1 MSRIDE
7 LIEQLRVLEEQVQTE
22 YEVRSSDFYSVVDAK
37 RVRFSAQVAA
47 LHRGAKTGLWRY
59 MTGASLLSWIVAPV
73 IYAGFLPMALLD
85 GFLYLYQVICF
96 RVYRIQRVRRSDYV
110 ILDRGDLPY
119 LNVLERFNC
128 FYCGYANGLMAYAT
142 EIAARTEQYFCPI
155 KHARRII
162 AAHDHYPLFFEYGDA
177 DSYRLGLERLRDALA
192 APVPDE

>member
-7 LIEQLRVLEEQVQTE
+7 LIEQLRVLEEQVQAE
-22 YEVRSSDFYSVVDAK
+22 YEARSSDFYSVVDAK
-37 RVRFSAQVAA
+37 RVHFSEQVAA
-47 LHRGAKTGLWRY
+47 LHRGSKTGLWRY
-59 MTGASLLSWIVAPV
+59 MTGASLLSWMVAPV

-85 GFLYLYQVICF
+85 AFLYVYQVICF

-177 DSYRLGLERLRDALA
+177 ESYRLGLERLRDALA
-192 APVPDE
+192 VPAGDE